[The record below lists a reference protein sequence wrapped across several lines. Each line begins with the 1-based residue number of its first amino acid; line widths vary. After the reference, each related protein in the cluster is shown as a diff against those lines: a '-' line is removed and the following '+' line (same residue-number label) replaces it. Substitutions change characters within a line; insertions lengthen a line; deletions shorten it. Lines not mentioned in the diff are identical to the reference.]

1 MISIQLSAELLTVAM
16 FSVVATMFSIVELQ
30 KFLKVTGCT
39 KSALFLNSEIHFE
52 NGWSQSFT
60 PQKCPM
66 KIKQEVHS
74 FILEL
79 FIENM

>member
-30 KFLKVTGCT
+30 KFLKVIGCT
-39 KSALFLNSEIHFE
+39 KSALFPNSEIHFE

>member
-1 MISIQLSAELLTVAM
+1 MISIQLPAELLTVAM
-16 FSVVATMFSIVELQ
+16 FSIVATMFSIVELQ
-30 KFLKVTGCT
+30 KFLKVIGCT
-39 KSALFLNSEIHFE
+39 KSALFPNSEIHFE

>member
-1 MISIQLSAELLTVAM
+1 MISIQLPAELLTVAM
-16 FSVVATMFSIVELQ
+16 FLIVATMFSIVELQ
-30 KFLKVTGCT
+30 KFLKVIGCT
-39 KSALFLNSEIHFE
+39 KSALFPNSEIHFE